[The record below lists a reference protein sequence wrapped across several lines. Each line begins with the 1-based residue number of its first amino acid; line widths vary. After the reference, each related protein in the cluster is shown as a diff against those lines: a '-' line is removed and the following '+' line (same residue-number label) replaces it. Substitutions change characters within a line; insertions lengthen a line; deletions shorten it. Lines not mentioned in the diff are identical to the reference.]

1 MTKTLDSLEM
11 ANFRCERKCVGK
23 MPLVYSFFK
32 KEMAK
37 RIESHMASSHMVNG
51 CCFDWPPVKTY
62 ASD

>member
-1 MTKTLDSLEM
+1 
-11 ANFRCERKCVGK
+11 